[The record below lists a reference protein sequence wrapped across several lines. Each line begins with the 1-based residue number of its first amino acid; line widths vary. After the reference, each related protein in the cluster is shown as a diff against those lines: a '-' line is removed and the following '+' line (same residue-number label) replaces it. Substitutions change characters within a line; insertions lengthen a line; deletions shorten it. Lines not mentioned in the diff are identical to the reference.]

1 MYMAQAFKGNIGV
14 RGVTDMFLSH
24 SPLRNARIAPRSS
37 RDWMLV
43 LPFVDATHDLFHIA
57 PTRMSVGF
65 GVIGKST
72 LVLIDGDQ

>member
-1 MYMAQAFKGNIGV
+1 
-14 RGVTDMFLSH
+14 
-24 SPLRNARIAPRSS
+24 
-37 RDWMLV
+37 MLV